1 MNPDRKA
8 YLIFLA
14 GTLIVAT
21 ICLLQWYTDLVHGTV
36 YVLIAGFYLLWS
48 LRNYRNVYIPIG
60 MLVTLGIVTG
70 YIYGHEHG
78 DGPLINRAFS
88 VLIFWIGVSF
98 TSRYKNLSDVEK
110 KNRHQLDALF
120 ENVSEA
126 ILLIDD
132 EGRIVIGNPGSERIF
147 GYTREQLQ
155 GMMIEQLIPQ
165 RYRLEHVGWRK
176 GFLHDHSNRQIGT
189 GKCLFG
195 LRKEGTEFPVELGL
209 STFQDNEKVFVIAF
223 VTDITRRKEQEAQI
237 LAQYKELQHYNEKLE
252 EEVRL
257 RTSELCRALESV
269 RNTNENLVHQID
281 ERMVI
286 EDQLRKSQILYKAVA
301 RNFPD
306 GIIAIL
312 SREMKFVFV
321 EGRELAG
328 FHPRAESNE
337 RGSFEGLH
345 KIVLERHARDVR
357 KAFEG
362 DKVNFEMEVENK
374 FYDVIATPLKESDR
388 PASEALIVI
397 RNITRYKKYEHGLKL
412 ALDKEKQLNVLKST
426 FVSNVSHEFR
436 TPLSTILSSVFL
448 LENYN
453 KPDAEI
459 QKKIYITRIRRSVNT
474 LTELLEDFLSLEKL
488 SEGKVGVNYSHFSL
502 SAFLEEFVA
511 ELDGI
516 RKPGQRIELL
526 MDDRPDFVITDR
538 SILSNIL
545 NNLVSNAIK
554 YSPVDG
560 VIQLSTRIESGL
572 LTLNVK
578 DNGMGIPTKDQQHI
592 FERFFRAPNAA
603 NIQGTGLGLN
613 LVKKY
618 FTLLHGNVSFSS
630 VPEIGSTFSITIPID
645 RRGTVEEDFPD
656 EEPALSY
663 PVAH

>member
-14 GTLIVAT
+14 GTLIVSA
-21 ICLLQWYTDLVHGTV
+21 ICALQWYTDLVHGTV
-36 YVLIAGFYLLWS
+36 YVLIAGFYLLWA

-60 MLVTLGIVTG
+60 ILVTLGIVMG

-78 DGPLINRAFS
+78 DGPLINRVFS

-98 TSRYKNLSDVEK
+98 TLRFKKLSDVEK

-120 ENVSEA
+120 DNVSEA
-126 ILLIDD
+126 ILLIDH
-132 EGRIVIGNPGSERIF
+132 EGKIVIGNPGSERIF
-147 GYTREQLQ
+147 GYPREDLR
-155 GMMIEQLIPQ
+155 GMLIEQLIPQ
-165 RYRLEHVGWRK
+165 RYRVEHLGLRK
-176 GFLHDHSNRQIGT
+176 EFLHDHSNRQIGT

-195 LRKEGTEFPVELGL
+195 LRKDGTEFPVELGL
-209 STFQDNEKVFVIAF
+209 SSFKDNENIFVIAF
-223 VTDITRRKEQEAQI
+223 VTDITRRKDQEAQI
-237 LAQYKELQHYNEKLE
+237 LAQYKELQHYNVKLE
-252 EEVRL
+252 DEVRL
-257 RTSELCRALESV
+257 RTSELYRALESV
-269 RNTNENLVHQID
+269 RNTNENLVREIE
-281 ERMVI
+281 ERMTI

-312 SREMKFVFV
+312 SRDLKFVFV

-328 FHPRAESNE
+328 FHPRVGSAE

-345 KIVLERHARDVR
+345 KIVLERYGREVK

-374 FYDVIATPLKESDR
+374 FYDVIATPLKESER

-397 RNITRYKKYEHGLKL
+397 RNNTRYKKYEQGLKL

-459 QKKIYITRIRRSVNT
+459 QKKVYITRVRRSVNT

-488 SEGKVGVNYSHFSL
+488 SEGKVNVHYSHFSL
-502 SAFLEEFVA
+502 STFLKEFVA

-516 RKPGQRIELL
+516 RKPDQRIELSVNAV
-526 MDDRPDFVITDR
+526 PDFVITDR
-538 SILSNIL
+538 SILSNVL

-560 VIQLSTRIESGL
+560 VIVLSTKIEAGL

-578 DNGMGIPTKDQQHI
+578 DNGMGIPSSDHSHI

-618 FTLLHGNVSFSS
+618 ITLLQGNVTFTS
-630 VPEIGSTFSITIPID
+630 EQGIGSTFSITIPVD
-645 RRGTVEEDFPD
+645 RRCTVEQDFS
-656 EEPALSY
+656 EEESALSY
-663 PVAH
+663 PAH